1 VPPRADVNVPERRPV
16 MKAGMLFTGG
26 GPLVILTS
34 HNSFTDPALVR
45 KLRAKGIEKF
55 IAYELPIAEVQ
66 KKYGGH
72 FMLVMQ
78 DLQETDDLRVLDI
91 SGDRVF
97 RLFKLTELPKPI
109 VFEPGEA
116 AKEPAKAAKDD
127 VH

>member
-1 VPPRADVNVPERRPV
+1 

-34 HNSFTDPALVR
+34 HASFTDPGLVR

-55 IAYELPIAEVQ
+55 IAYELPIPAVQ
-66 KKYGGH
+66 AKYGGH
-72 FMLVMQ
+72 FQLVIQ
-78 DLQETDDLRVLDI
+78 DLHETDDLRVLDI

-97 RLFKLTELPKPI
+97 RLFKLTELPTPVI
-109 VFEPGEA
+109 FEPGEIVE
-116 AKEPAKAAKDD
+116 EPIKKKDD